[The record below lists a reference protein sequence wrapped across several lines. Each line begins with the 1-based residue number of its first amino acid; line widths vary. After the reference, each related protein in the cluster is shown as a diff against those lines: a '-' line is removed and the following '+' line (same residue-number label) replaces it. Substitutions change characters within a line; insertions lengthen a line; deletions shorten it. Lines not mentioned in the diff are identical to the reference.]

1 MPQQIL
7 PTPPSSSDGFSQQPV
22 AMELHPSHPQGSMSP
37 EQSFAGYSYSTR
49 YSTPV
54 RDDDSSVYEPSTV
67 YSQRSDVSFQGYAGG
82 LGITSN
88 PYGPLPDEIGYNVGF
103 TRAHEEPIAEP
114 TKQNHLPYTPEASPS
129 APCSSSDAIT
139 TRSGLNIAKK
149 SLTTRSPAVKT
160 GRVQKRSRAEK
171 SKNVTNMLSKPL
183 SEAARDFPDI
193 HVADIEAFVSRPTEE
208 RLSETSRNKK
218 AGQIK
223 RPMNAFM
230 LYRKAYQEVAKTQC
244 SQNNH
249 QHVSKVCGAAWV
261 LEPAQIKETFDQ
273 WARIERVNH
282 QRAHPGYKFTPS
294 KPRKTKR
301 DGDGNDD
308 YSDNDSD
315 WNAGRARK
323 SRFRHATRLSET
335 PIAYDAAAN
344 AIGEPAVPSYHD
356 MYAYPAL
363 GRPHS
368 LPYDDIAPSSFDMG
382 IRQYSGLN
390 INGEVISRTPSP
402 GAIDY
407 PVHGLDGFVNYYGP
421 PGSSFDNATPHLF
434 GPAQYDVYDGIPA
447 SVPFDQE
454 GWMPHMESGQDLMPV
469 MGGYEDTTAQ
479 DVYLKGSKDDWKV
492 EIMDEPGHF
501 EDCCYSAQEHSV
513 ISSTAVH
520 HGQPQPLATHS
531 LPIDISI
538 EALVA
543 TLIIVLGLV
552 LGTPK
557 LRPIKWH
564 EWAGKIEREGEAG
577 FQTGSGEVEKDYR
590 GNPFSVLETRPGF
603 IDIRKQRREFTS
615 WVKADE
621 KRLEKVTPVQISPLA
636 FGCLL
641 IARWTPGS
649 SASSSSRRGRGRG
662 GRGWR
667 GRTYNRG
674 NSGGLSSRGGSTRPR
689 ARNPS
694 SSIRYNSAPRNH
706 AQYSDSQ
713 EPQTHNANTR
723 ARSSSEPIQHEVVMA
738 IDLRDNCTIGCAYFS
753 TTDGILHVSED
764 IATASLD
771 IAEQF
776 LIHIQPTSLLVSARA
791 PASFRDQLEKITAS
805 EGIEE
810 DGSEESIPGLSQ
822 PESQAFRQLRYGG
835 CINMNSQVSV
845 GCAGA
850 LLGDVLRRRSAGFLP
865 DGQVAGVLFRV
876 VDIRMFSLNTYMYV
890 STDALLSLQILQ
902 TELHPNSQA
911 WGPDA
916 NKSNSKESLSV
927 YGLFHHLAC
936 TPQGRTQLRQLFLRP
951 LLDLGIISERQ
962 RTITVLLQPD
972 NADKLAQLT
981 STLRKIR
988 NMRTTLA
995 QLRKGIEFPSAG
1007 QSFDRGVW
1015 ATIQKFTAQAL
1026 TLREIIGLFNGGS
1039 DIVIFKELMVSTKL
1053 IHTLEPA
1060 SLVVVGDMINKTIDF
1075 EQSKARHRSSVR
1087 TGIDT
1092 QLDELKRRYMRE
1104 LDEEYGDMYCQIGD
1118 REVEIIHDLA
1128 GKVLEHE
1135 EPLLLASDMCGEFDA
1150 ILALALGAEKY
1161 DWHAPQMV
1169 EASIIHIE
1177 EGRHPLQELVV
1188 PAFIP
1193 NPCHLFTGTS
1203 TITEAQDGSPQAL
1216 VLTGPNHSGKSV
1228 YLKQTAI
1235 IVYLAHIGSF
1245 VPAVQATIGLT
1256 ESILTCISPRESM
1269 SGGESAFARDMKQAA
1284 LSMKSSTPRSLV
1296 LVDEFG
1302 KGTNGDDGAGLL
1314 AALLDYYLSLGP
1326 ECPRLLAATHFHE
1339 VFECGYLENHNG
1351 LRIAHM
1357 NVRMDWNASVVDDQ
1371 VTFLFNLEYGHST
1384 SSFGGRCAAL
1394 NGVPSAVVERAENI
1408 SKLLARNEDLSAAC
1422 ARLSQAE
1429 EVQLGKAEMT
1439 ARLFLSETFG
1449 DQDEANMNGEEH
1461 TRRSII
1467 EVLEDILSPNI

>member
-1 MPQQIL
+1 MP
-7 PTPPSSSDGFSQQPV
+7 
-22 AMELHPSHPQGSMSP
+22 
-37 EQSFAGYSYSTR
+37 R
-49 YSTPV
+49 
-54 RDDDSSVYEPSTV
+54 
-67 YSQRSDVSFQGYAGG
+67 
-82 LGITSN
+82 
-88 PYGPLPDEIGYNVGF
+88 
-103 TRAHEEPIAEP
+103 
-114 TKQNHLPYTPEASPS
+114 
-129 APCSSSDAIT
+129 
-139 TRSGLNIAKK
+139 
-149 SLTTRSPAVKT
+149 
-160 GRVQKRSRAEK
+160 
-171 SKNVTNMLSKPL
+171 
-183 SEAARDFPDI
+183 
-193 HVADIEAFVSRPTEE
+193 
-208 RLSETSRNKK
+208 
-218 AGQIK
+218 
-223 RPMNAFM
+223 
-230 LYRKAYQEVAKTQC
+230 
-244 SQNNH
+244 
-249 QHVSKVCGAAWV
+249 
-261 LEPAQIKETFDQ
+261 
-273 WARIERVNH
+273 
-282 QRAHPGYKFTPS
+282 
-294 KPRKTKR
+294 
-301 DGDGNDD
+301 
-308 YSDNDSD
+308 
-315 WNAGRARK
+315 
-323 SRFRHATRLSET
+323 
-335 PIAYDAAAN
+335 
-344 AIGEPAVPSYHD
+344 
-356 MYAYPAL
+356 
-363 GRPHS
+363 
-368 LPYDDIAPSSFDMG
+368 
-382 IRQYSGLN
+382 
-390 INGEVISRTPSP
+390 
-402 GAIDY
+402 
-407 PVHGLDGFVNYYGP
+407 
-421 PGSSFDNATPHLF
+421 
-434 GPAQYDVYDGIPA
+434 
-447 SVPFDQE
+447 
-454 GWMPHMESGQDLMPV
+454 
-469 MGGYEDTTAQ
+469 
-479 DVYLKGSKDDWKV
+479 
-492 EIMDEPGHF
+492 
-501 EDCCYSAQEHSV
+501 
-513 ISSTAVH
+513 
-520 HGQPQPLATHS
+520 
-531 LPIDISI
+531 
-538 EALVA
+538 
-543 TLIIVLGLV
+543 
-552 LGTPK
+552 
-557 LRPIKWH
+557 
-564 EWAGKIEREGEAG
+564 
-577 FQTGSGEVEKDYR
+577 
-590 GNPFSVLETRPGF
+590 
-603 IDIRKQRREFTS
+603 
-615 WVKADE
+615 
-621 KRLEKVTPVQISPLA
+621 
-636 FGCLL
+636 
-641 IARWTPGS
+641 TPGS

-667 GRTYNRG
+667 GRTYNRR
-674 NSGGLSSRGGSTRPR
+674 NSGGLSSRGGSTRSR

-694 SSIRYNSAPRNH
+694 SSIRFSSVSQNQG
-706 AQYSDSQ
+706 QYSDPQ
-713 EPQTHNANTR
+713 EPQTLNANTR

-738 IDLRDNCTIGCAYFS
+738 IDLGENSTIGCAYFS

-791 PASFRDQLEKITAS
+791 SASFRDHLEKITAS
-805 EGIEE
+805 EGASKGVIFRGLQSSEFSIETAHERLVNLDSQALSATGIVFSTGIEE

-850 LLGDVLRRRSAGFLP
+850 LLGDIRRRRSADFLP

-936 TPQGRTQLRQLFLRP
+936 TPQGRAQLRQLFLRP
-951 LLDLGIISERQ
+951 LLDLDIISERQ

-1007 QSFDRGVW
+1007 HSFDRGVW

-1026 TLREIIGLFNGGS
+1026 TLRDTIGLFNGGS
-1039 DIVIFKELMVSTKL
+1039 DIVIFKK
-1053 IHTLEPA
+1053 
-1060 SLVVVGDMINKTIDF
+1060 
-1075 EQSKARHRSSVR
+1075 SKARHRSSVR
-1087 TGIDT
+1087 TGIDP
-1092 QLDELKRRYMRE
+1092 QLDELKRRYDGMDSFLTEVVNQLNRELPQWARKHVRSCIFLPQIGFLTVVESNRLTGNGQYEGEGTAVGAWEKLFTADGAVCYKNSYMRE
-1104 LDEEYGDMYCQIGD
+1104 LDEEYGDMYCQIG
-1118 REVEIIHDLA
+1118 

-1203 TITEAQDGSPQAL
+1203 NITAVQDGSPQAL

-1228 YLKQTAI
+1228 YLKQTAL

-1269 SGGESAFARDMKQAA
+1269 SGGESSFARDMKQAA

-1357 NVRMDWNASVVDDQ
+1357 NVRMDWNASLVDDQ

-1408 SKLLARNEDLSAAC
+1408 SKLLARNEDLSAIC
-1422 ARLSQAE
+1422 ARLSRAE

-1439 ARLFLSETFG
+1439 ARLFVSETFG
-1449 DQDEANMNGEEH
+1449 DQDEANSNREEH
-1461 TRRSII
+1461 TRGSII
-1467 EVLEDILSPNI
+1467 EVLEDILSPGI

>member
-1 MPQQIL
+1 MP
-7 PTPPSSSDGFSQQPV
+7 
-22 AMELHPSHPQGSMSP
+22 
-37 EQSFAGYSYSTR
+37 R
-49 YSTPV
+49 
-54 RDDDSSVYEPSTV
+54 
-67 YSQRSDVSFQGYAGG
+67 
-82 LGITSN
+82 
-88 PYGPLPDEIGYNVGF
+88 
-103 TRAHEEPIAEP
+103 
-114 TKQNHLPYTPEASPS
+114 
-129 APCSSSDAIT
+129 
-139 TRSGLNIAKK
+139 
-149 SLTTRSPAVKT
+149 
-160 GRVQKRSRAEK
+160 
-171 SKNVTNMLSKPL
+171 
-183 SEAARDFPDI
+183 
-193 HVADIEAFVSRPTEE
+193 
-208 RLSETSRNKK
+208 
-218 AGQIK
+218 
-223 RPMNAFM
+223 
-230 LYRKAYQEVAKTQC
+230 
-244 SQNNH
+244 
-249 QHVSKVCGAAWV
+249 
-261 LEPAQIKETFDQ
+261 
-273 WARIERVNH
+273 
-282 QRAHPGYKFTPS
+282 
-294 KPRKTKR
+294 
-301 DGDGNDD
+301 
-308 YSDNDSD
+308 
-315 WNAGRARK
+315 
-323 SRFRHATRLSET
+323 
-335 PIAYDAAAN
+335 
-344 AIGEPAVPSYHD
+344 
-356 MYAYPAL
+356 
-363 GRPHS
+363 
-368 LPYDDIAPSSFDMG
+368 
-382 IRQYSGLN
+382 
-390 INGEVISRTPSP
+390 
-402 GAIDY
+402 
-407 PVHGLDGFVNYYGP
+407 
-421 PGSSFDNATPHLF
+421 
-434 GPAQYDVYDGIPA
+434 
-447 SVPFDQE
+447 
-454 GWMPHMESGQDLMPV
+454 
-469 MGGYEDTTAQ
+469 
-479 DVYLKGSKDDWKV
+479 
-492 EIMDEPGHF
+492 
-501 EDCCYSAQEHSV
+501 
-513 ISSTAVH
+513 
-520 HGQPQPLATHS
+520 
-531 LPIDISI
+531 
-538 EALVA
+538 
-543 TLIIVLGLV
+543 
-552 LGTPK
+552 
-557 LRPIKWH
+557 
-564 EWAGKIEREGEAG
+564 
-577 FQTGSGEVEKDYR
+577 
-590 GNPFSVLETRPGF
+590 
-603 IDIRKQRREFTS
+603 
-615 WVKADE
+615 
-621 KRLEKVTPVQISPLA
+621 
-636 FGCLL
+636 
-641 IARWTPGS
+641 TPGS

-662 GRGWR
+662 GRGWK
-667 GRTYNRG
+667 GCTYNRG
-674 NSGGLSSRGGSTRPR
+674 NSGDLSFRAGSTRSR

-694 SSIRYNSAPRNH
+694 SSIRYSSASRNQE
-706 AQYSDSQ
+706 QYSDPQ
-713 EPQTHNANTR
+713 EPQTPNADTR

-738 IDLRDNCTIGCAYFS
+738 IDLRENSTIGCAYFS

-791 PASFRDQLEKITAS
+791 PASFRDQLEKIAAS
-805 EGIEE
+805 EGASRGVIFRGLQSSEFSIETAHERLVSLDSQALSATGIVFSTRIEE
-810 DGSEESIPGLSQ
+810 DGSEGSIPGLSQ

-850 LLGDVLRRRSAGFLP
+850 LLGDVFRRRSTVFLP

-876 VDIRMFSLNTYMYV
+876 VDIRMFSLNTY
-890 STDALLSLQILQ
+890 I
-902 TELHPNSQA
+902 QA

-951 LLDLGIISERQ
+951 LLDLDIISERQ
-962 RTITVLLQPD
+962 RTIAVLLQPD

-1026 TLREIIGLFNGGS
+1026 TLREMIGLFNGGS
-1039 DIVIFKELMVSTKL
+1039 DIVIFKKL

-1092 QLDELKRRYMRE
+1092 QLDELKRRYDGMDSFLTEVVNQLNRELPRWARKYIRSCIFLPQIGFLTVVESNRLTGNGQYEGEGTAVGAWEKLFTADGAVCYKNSYMRE

-1118 REVEIIHDLA
+1118 REVEIAHGLA

-1135 EPLLLASDMCGEFDA
+1135 EPLLIASDMCGEFDA

-1161 DWHAPQMV
+1161 DWLAPQMV

-1203 TITEAQDGSPQAL
+1203 NITAVQDGSPQAL

-1269 SGGESAFARDMKQAA
+1269 SGGESAFARDMKQTA

-1357 NVRMDWNASVVDDQ
+1357 NVRMDWNASLVDDQ

-1408 SKLLARNEDLSAAC
+1408 SKLLARNEDLSAVC

-1449 DQDEANMNGEEH
+1449 DQDEANLNREEH
-1461 TRRSII
+1461 TRGSII
-1467 EVLEDILSPNI
+1467 EVLEDILSPDI

>member
-1 MPQQIL
+1 MP
-7 PTPPSSSDGFSQQPV
+7 
-22 AMELHPSHPQGSMSP
+22 
-37 EQSFAGYSYSTR
+37 R
-49 YSTPV
+49 
-54 RDDDSSVYEPSTV
+54 
-67 YSQRSDVSFQGYAGG
+67 
-82 LGITSN
+82 
-88 PYGPLPDEIGYNVGF
+88 
-103 TRAHEEPIAEP
+103 
-114 TKQNHLPYTPEASPS
+114 
-129 APCSSSDAIT
+129 
-139 TRSGLNIAKK
+139 
-149 SLTTRSPAVKT
+149 
-160 GRVQKRSRAEK
+160 
-171 SKNVTNMLSKPL
+171 
-183 SEAARDFPDI
+183 
-193 HVADIEAFVSRPTEE
+193 
-208 RLSETSRNKK
+208 
-218 AGQIK
+218 
-223 RPMNAFM
+223 
-230 LYRKAYQEVAKTQC
+230 
-244 SQNNH
+244 
-249 QHVSKVCGAAWV
+249 
-261 LEPAQIKETFDQ
+261 
-273 WARIERVNH
+273 
-282 QRAHPGYKFTPS
+282 
-294 KPRKTKR
+294 
-301 DGDGNDD
+301 
-308 YSDNDSD
+308 
-315 WNAGRARK
+315 
-323 SRFRHATRLSET
+323 
-335 PIAYDAAAN
+335 
-344 AIGEPAVPSYHD
+344 
-356 MYAYPAL
+356 
-363 GRPHS
+363 
-368 LPYDDIAPSSFDMG
+368 
-382 IRQYSGLN
+382 
-390 INGEVISRTPSP
+390 
-402 GAIDY
+402 
-407 PVHGLDGFVNYYGP
+407 
-421 PGSSFDNATPHLF
+421 
-434 GPAQYDVYDGIPA
+434 
-447 SVPFDQE
+447 
-454 GWMPHMESGQDLMPV
+454 
-469 MGGYEDTTAQ
+469 
-479 DVYLKGSKDDWKV
+479 
-492 EIMDEPGHF
+492 
-501 EDCCYSAQEHSV
+501 
-513 ISSTAVH
+513 
-520 HGQPQPLATHS
+520 
-531 LPIDISI
+531 
-538 EALVA
+538 
-543 TLIIVLGLV
+543 
-552 LGTPK
+552 
-557 LRPIKWH
+557 
-564 EWAGKIEREGEAG
+564 
-577 FQTGSGEVEKDYR
+577 
-590 GNPFSVLETRPGF
+590 
-603 IDIRKQRREFTS
+603 
-615 WVKADE
+615 
-621 KRLEKVTPVQISPLA
+621 
-636 FGCLL
+636 
-641 IARWTPGS
+641 TPGS
-649 SASSSSRRGRGRG
+649 SVSSSSRRGRGRG

-667 GRTYNRG
+667 GRTYNRR
-674 NSGGLSSRGGSTRPR
+674 NSGGLSSRGGSTRSR

-694 SSIRYNSAPRNH
+694 SSIRFSSVSQNQG
-706 AQYSDSQ
+706 QYSDPQ
-713 EPQTHNANTR
+713 EPQTPNANTR

-738 IDLRDNCTIGCAYFS
+738 IDLRENSTIGCAYFS

-791 PASFRDQLEKITAS
+791 SASFRDHLEKTTAS
-805 EGIEE
+805 EGTSKGVIFRGLQSSEFSIETAHERLVSLDSQALSATGIVFSTGIEE

-850 LLGDVLRRRSAGFLP
+850 LLGDILRRRSAGFLP

-951 LLDLGIISERQ
+951 LLDLDIISERQ
-962 RTITVLLQPD
+962 RTIAVLLQPD

-1007 QSFDRGVW
+1007 HSFDRGVW

-1026 TLREIIGLFNGGS
+1026 TLRDTIGLFNGGS
-1039 DIVIFKELMVSTKL
+1039 DIVIFKKL

-1087 TGIDT
+1087 TGIDP
-1092 QLDELKRRYMRE
+1092 QLDELKRRYDGMDSFLTEVVNQLNRELPQWARKHVRSCIFLPQIGFLTVVESNRLTGNGQYEGEGTAVGAWEKLFTADGAVCYKNSYMRE

-1118 REVEIIHDLA
+1118 REVEIIHGLA

-1203 TITEAQDGSPQAL
+1203 NITAVQDGSPQAL

-1269 SGGESAFARDMKQAA
+1269 SGGESSFARDMKQAA

-1357 NVRMDWNASVVDDQ
+1357 NVRMDWNASLVDDQ

-1408 SKLLARNEDLSAAC
+1408 SKLLARNEDLSAIC
-1422 ARLSQAE
+1422 ARLSRAE
-1429 EVQLGKAEMT
+1429 EVQLAKAEMT
-1439 ARLFLSETFG
+1439 ARLFVSETFG
-1449 DQDEANMNGEEH
+1449 DQDEANSNREEH
-1461 TRRSII
+1461 TRGSII
-1467 EVLEDILSPNI
+1467 EVLEDILSPGI

>member
-1 MPQQIL
+1 MP
-7 PTPPSSSDGFSQQPV
+7 
-22 AMELHPSHPQGSMSP
+22 
-37 EQSFAGYSYSTR
+37 R
-49 YSTPV
+49 
-54 RDDDSSVYEPSTV
+54 
-67 YSQRSDVSFQGYAGG
+67 
-82 LGITSN
+82 
-88 PYGPLPDEIGYNVGF
+88 
-103 TRAHEEPIAEP
+103 
-114 TKQNHLPYTPEASPS
+114 
-129 APCSSSDAIT
+129 
-139 TRSGLNIAKK
+139 
-149 SLTTRSPAVKT
+149 
-160 GRVQKRSRAEK
+160 
-171 SKNVTNMLSKPL
+171 
-183 SEAARDFPDI
+183 
-193 HVADIEAFVSRPTEE
+193 
-208 RLSETSRNKK
+208 
-218 AGQIK
+218 
-223 RPMNAFM
+223 
-230 LYRKAYQEVAKTQC
+230 
-244 SQNNH
+244 
-249 QHVSKVCGAAWV
+249 
-261 LEPAQIKETFDQ
+261 
-273 WARIERVNH
+273 
-282 QRAHPGYKFTPS
+282 
-294 KPRKTKR
+294 
-301 DGDGNDD
+301 
-308 YSDNDSD
+308 
-315 WNAGRARK
+315 
-323 SRFRHATRLSET
+323 
-335 PIAYDAAAN
+335 
-344 AIGEPAVPSYHD
+344 
-356 MYAYPAL
+356 
-363 GRPHS
+363 
-368 LPYDDIAPSSFDMG
+368 
-382 IRQYSGLN
+382 
-390 INGEVISRTPSP
+390 
-402 GAIDY
+402 
-407 PVHGLDGFVNYYGP
+407 
-421 PGSSFDNATPHLF
+421 
-434 GPAQYDVYDGIPA
+434 
-447 SVPFDQE
+447 
-454 GWMPHMESGQDLMPV
+454 
-469 MGGYEDTTAQ
+469 
-479 DVYLKGSKDDWKV
+479 
-492 EIMDEPGHF
+492 
-501 EDCCYSAQEHSV
+501 
-513 ISSTAVH
+513 
-520 HGQPQPLATHS
+520 
-531 LPIDISI
+531 
-538 EALVA
+538 
-543 TLIIVLGLV
+543 
-552 LGTPK
+552 
-557 LRPIKWH
+557 
-564 EWAGKIEREGEAG
+564 
-577 FQTGSGEVEKDYR
+577 
-590 GNPFSVLETRPGF
+590 
-603 IDIRKQRREFTS
+603 
-615 WVKADE
+615 
-621 KRLEKVTPVQISPLA
+621 
-636 FGCLL
+636 
-641 IARWTPGS
+641 TPGS
-649 SASSSSRRGRGRG
+649 SASSSSRRGRGRV

-667 GRTYNRG
+667 GRTYNHG

-694 SSIRYNSAPRNH
+694 SPIRHSSASRNH
-706 AQYSDSQ
+706 AQFSDSQ
-713 EPQTHNANTR
+713 ELQTPNADTR

-805 EGIEE
+805 EGQRKYIHL
-810 DGSEESIPGLSQ
+810 SIRKPGI
-822 PESQAFRQLRYGG
+822 R
-835 CINMNSQVSV
+835 
-845 GCAGA
+845 CAGA

-876 VDIRMFSLNTYMYV
+876 VDIRMFSLNAYMYV

-1026 TLREIIGLFNGGS
+1026 TLREMIGLFNGGS
-1039 DIVIFKELMVSTKL
+1039 DIVIFKKLMVSTKL

-1092 QLDELKRRYMRE
+1092 QLDELKRRYDGMDSFLTEVVNQLNRELPQWALVESNRLTGNGHYEGEGTAVGDWEKLFTADGAVCYKNSYMRE

-1135 EPLLLASDMCGEFDA
+1135 EPLLLASDVCGELDA
-1150 ILALALGAEKY
+1150 LLALALGAEKY

-1193 NPCHLFTGTS
+1193 NPCHLSTGTS
-1203 TITEAQDGSPQAL
+1203 TITAAQDGSPQAL

-1339 VFECGYLENHNG
+1339 VFECGYLETHNG

-1408 SKLLARNEDLSAAC
+1408 SKLLARNEDLSAVC

-1429 EVQLGKAEMT
+1429 EAQLGKAEMT

-1449 DQDEANMNGEEH
+1449 DQDEANLNGEEH
-1461 TRRSII
+1461 TRGSII
-1467 EVLEDILSPNI
+1467 EVLEDILSPDI

>member
-1 MPQQIL
+1 MP
-7 PTPPSSSDGFSQQPV
+7 
-22 AMELHPSHPQGSMSP
+22 
-37 EQSFAGYSYSTR
+37 R
-49 YSTPV
+49 
-54 RDDDSSVYEPSTV
+54 
-67 YSQRSDVSFQGYAGG
+67 
-82 LGITSN
+82 
-88 PYGPLPDEIGYNVGF
+88 
-103 TRAHEEPIAEP
+103 
-114 TKQNHLPYTPEASPS
+114 
-129 APCSSSDAIT
+129 
-139 TRSGLNIAKK
+139 
-149 SLTTRSPAVKT
+149 
-160 GRVQKRSRAEK
+160 
-171 SKNVTNMLSKPL
+171 
-183 SEAARDFPDI
+183 
-193 HVADIEAFVSRPTEE
+193 
-208 RLSETSRNKK
+208 
-218 AGQIK
+218 
-223 RPMNAFM
+223 
-230 LYRKAYQEVAKTQC
+230 
-244 SQNNH
+244 
-249 QHVSKVCGAAWV
+249 
-261 LEPAQIKETFDQ
+261 
-273 WARIERVNH
+273 
-282 QRAHPGYKFTPS
+282 
-294 KPRKTKR
+294 
-301 DGDGNDD
+301 
-308 YSDNDSD
+308 
-315 WNAGRARK
+315 
-323 SRFRHATRLSET
+323 
-335 PIAYDAAAN
+335 
-344 AIGEPAVPSYHD
+344 
-356 MYAYPAL
+356 
-363 GRPHS
+363 
-368 LPYDDIAPSSFDMG
+368 
-382 IRQYSGLN
+382 
-390 INGEVISRTPSP
+390 
-402 GAIDY
+402 
-407 PVHGLDGFVNYYGP
+407 
-421 PGSSFDNATPHLF
+421 
-434 GPAQYDVYDGIPA
+434 
-447 SVPFDQE
+447 
-454 GWMPHMESGQDLMPV
+454 
-469 MGGYEDTTAQ
+469 
-479 DVYLKGSKDDWKV
+479 
-492 EIMDEPGHF
+492 
-501 EDCCYSAQEHSV
+501 
-513 ISSTAVH
+513 
-520 HGQPQPLATHS
+520 
-531 LPIDISI
+531 
-538 EALVA
+538 
-543 TLIIVLGLV
+543 
-552 LGTPK
+552 
-557 LRPIKWH
+557 
-564 EWAGKIEREGEAG
+564 
-577 FQTGSGEVEKDYR
+577 
-590 GNPFSVLETRPGF
+590 
-603 IDIRKQRREFTS
+603 
-615 WVKADE
+615 
-621 KRLEKVTPVQISPLA
+621 
-636 FGCLL
+636 
-641 IARWTPGS
+641 TPGS

-662 GRGWR
+662 GRGWK

-674 NSGGLSSRGGSTRPR
+674 NSGDLSSRGGSTRSR

-694 SSIRYNSAPRNH
+694 SSIRYSSASRN
-706 AQYSDSQ
+706 QERYSDPQ
-713 EPQTHNANTR
+713 EPQTPNADTR

-738 IDLRDNCTIGCAYFS
+738 IDIRENSTIGCAYFS

-764 IATASLD
+764 IATASFD

-791 PASFRDQLEKITAS
+791 PASFRDQLEKIAAS
-805 EGIEE
+805 EGASRGVIFRGLQSSEFSIETAHERLVSLDSRALSATGIVFSTRIEE

-850 LLGDVLRRRSAGFLP
+850 LLGDVFRRRSTGFLP

-902 TELHPNSQA
+902 TEMHPNSQA

-951 LLDLGIISERQ
+951 LLDLDIISERQ
-962 RTITVLLQPD
+962 RTIAVLLQPD
-972 NADKLAQLT
+972 NAEKLAQLT

-1026 TLREIIGLFNGGS
+1026 TLREMIGLFNGGS
-1039 DIVIFKELMVSTKL
+1039 DIVIFKEL

-1092 QLDELKRRYMRE
+1092 QLDELKRRHMRE

-1118 REVEIIHDLA
+1118 REVEIIHGLA
-1128 GKVLEHE
+1128 SNVLEHE
-1135 EPLLLASDMCGEFDA
+1135 EPLLIASDMCGEFDA

-1203 TITEAQDGSPQAL
+1203 NITAVQDGSPQAL

-1284 LSMKSSTPRSLV
+1284 LSIKSSTPRSLV

-1357 NVRMDWNASVVDDQ
+1357 NVRMDWNASLVDDQ

-1408 SKLLARNEDLSAAC
+1408 SKLLARNEDLSAVC

-1439 ARLFLSETFG
+1439 ARLFLSKTFG
-1449 DQDEANMNGEEH
+1449 DQDEANLNREEH
-1461 TRRSII
+1461 TRGSII
-1467 EVLEDILSPNI
+1467 EVLEDILSPDI

>member
-1 MPQQIL
+1 MPR
-7 PTPPSSSDGFSQQPV
+7 TP
-22 AMELHPSHPQGSMSP
+22 
-37 EQSFAGYSYSTR
+37 
-49 YSTPV
+49 
-54 RDDDSSVYEPSTV
+54 DSS
-67 YSQRSDVSFQGYAGG
+67 
-82 LGITSN
+82 
-88 PYGPLPDEIGYNVGF
+88 
-103 TRAHEEPIAEP
+103 
-114 TKQNHLPYTPEASPS
+114 
-129 APCSSSDAIT
+129 
-139 TRSGLNIAKK
+139 
-149 SLTTRSPAVKT
+149 
-160 GRVQKRSRAEK
+160 
-171 SKNVTNMLSKPL
+171 
-183 SEAARDFPDI
+183 
-193 HVADIEAFVSRPTEE
+193 
-208 RLSETSRNKK
+208 
-218 AGQIK
+218 
-223 RPMNAFM
+223 
-230 LYRKAYQEVAKTQC
+230 AY
-244 SQNNH
+244 
-249 QHVSKVCGAAWV
+249 
-261 LEPAQIKETFDQ
+261 
-273 WARIERVNH
+273 
-282 QRAHPGYKFTPS
+282 
-294 KPRKTKR
+294 
-301 DGDGNDD
+301 
-308 YSDNDSD
+308 
-315 WNAGRARK
+315 
-323 SRFRHATRLSET
+323 
-335 PIAYDAAAN
+335 
-344 AIGEPAVPSYHD
+344 
-356 MYAYPAL
+356 
-363 GRPHS
+363 
-368 LPYDDIAPSSFDMG
+368 
-382 IRQYSGLN
+382 
-390 INGEVISRTPSP
+390 
-402 GAIDY
+402 
-407 PVHGLDGFVNYYGP
+407 
-421 PGSSFDNATPHLF
+421 
-434 GPAQYDVYDGIPA
+434 
-447 SVPFDQE
+447 
-454 GWMPHMESGQDLMPV
+454 
-469 MGGYEDTTAQ
+469 
-479 DVYLKGSKDDWKV
+479 
-492 EIMDEPGHF
+492 
-501 EDCCYSAQEHSV
+501 
-513 ISSTAVH
+513 
-520 HGQPQPLATHS
+520 
-531 LPIDISI
+531 
-538 EALVA
+538 
-543 TLIIVLGLV
+543 
-552 LGTPK
+552 
-557 LRPIKWH
+557 
-564 EWAGKIEREGEAG
+564 
-577 FQTGSGEVEKDYR
+577 
-590 GNPFSVLETRPGF
+590 
-603 IDIRKQRREFTS
+603 
-615 WVKADE
+615 
-621 KRLEKVTPVQISPLA
+621 
-636 FGCLL
+636 
-641 IARWTPGS
+641 
-649 SASSSSRRGRGRG
+649 SSSRRGRGRG

-667 GRTYNRG
+667 ARTYNRG
-674 NSGGLSSRGGSTRPR
+674 NSGGLSSRGGSTRSR

-694 SSIRYNSAPRNH
+694 SSIRYSSASRNH
-706 AQYSDSQ
+706 EQHSDSQ
-713 EPQTHNANTR
+713 EPQTPNAYTR

-738 IDLRDNCTIGCAYFS
+738 IDLRENCTIGCAYFS

-805 EGIEE
+805 EGGSRGVIFRGLQSSEFSIETAHERLASLDSQALSATGIVFSTGIEE
-810 DGSEESIPGLSQ
+810 DESEESIPGLSQ

-865 DGQVAGVLFRV
+865 DGQVAGVFFRV

-951 LLDLGIISERQ
+951 LLDLDIISERQ
-962 RTITVLLQPD
+962 RTIAVLLQPD
-972 NADKLAQLT
+972 NADKLTQLT
-981 STLRKIR
+981 STLHKIR

-995 QLRKGIEFPSAG
+995 QLRKGIEFPCAG

-1026 TLREIIGLFNGGS
+1026 TLREMIGLFNGGC
-1039 DIVIFKELMVSTKL
+1039 DIVIFKKVRSCYSFLTVVESNRLTGNGQYEGEGTAVGAWEKL
-1053 IHTLEPA
+1053 FSA
-1060 SLVVVGDMINKTIDF
+1060 DGAVCYKNS
-1075 EQSKARHRSSVR
+1075 
-1087 TGIDT
+1087 
-1092 QLDELKRRYMRE
+1092 YMRE
-1104 LDEEYGDMYCQIGD
+1104 LDEECGDMYCQIGD
-1118 REVEIIHDLA
+1118 REVEIIHGLA

-1135 EPLLLASDMCGEFDA
+1135 ERLLLASDMCGEFDA

-1203 TITEAQDGSPQAL
+1203 NITAVQDGSPQAL

-1256 ESILTCISPRESM
+1256 ESILNCMSPRESI

-1408 SKLLARNEDLSAAC
+1408 SKLLARNEDLGAVC
-1422 ARLSQAE
+1422 ASLSQAE

-1449 DQDEANMNGEEH
+1449 DQDEANLNGEEH
-1461 TRRSII
+1461 TRGSII
-1467 EVLEDILSPNI
+1467 EVLEDILSPDI

>member
-1 MPQQIL
+1 MP
-7 PTPPSSSDGFSQQPV
+7 
-22 AMELHPSHPQGSMSP
+22 
-37 EQSFAGYSYSTR
+37 
-49 YSTPV
+49 
-54 RDDDSSVYEPSTV
+54 
-67 YSQRSDVSFQGYAGG
+67 
-82 LGITSN
+82 
-88 PYGPLPDEIGYNVGF
+88 
-103 TRAHEEPIAEP
+103 
-114 TKQNHLPYTPEASPS
+114 K
-129 APCSSSDAIT
+129 
-139 TRSGLNIAKK
+139 
-149 SLTTRSPAVKT
+149 
-160 GRVQKRSRAEK
+160 
-171 SKNVTNMLSKPL
+171 
-183 SEAARDFPDI
+183 
-193 HVADIEAFVSRPTEE
+193 
-208 RLSETSRNKK
+208 
-218 AGQIK
+218 
-223 RPMNAFM
+223 
-230 LYRKAYQEVAKTQC
+230 
-244 SQNNH
+244 
-249 QHVSKVCGAAWV
+249 
-261 LEPAQIKETFDQ
+261 
-273 WARIERVNH
+273 
-282 QRAHPGYKFTPS
+282 
-294 KPRKTKR
+294 
-301 DGDGNDD
+301 
-308 YSDNDSD
+308 
-315 WNAGRARK
+315 
-323 SRFRHATRLSET
+323 
-335 PIAYDAAAN
+335 
-344 AIGEPAVPSYHD
+344 
-356 MYAYPAL
+356 
-363 GRPHS
+363 
-368 LPYDDIAPSSFDMG
+368 
-382 IRQYSGLN
+382 
-390 INGEVISRTPSP
+390 
-402 GAIDY
+402 
-407 PVHGLDGFVNYYGP
+407 
-421 PGSSFDNATPHLF
+421 
-434 GPAQYDVYDGIPA
+434 
-447 SVPFDQE
+447 
-454 GWMPHMESGQDLMPV
+454 
-469 MGGYEDTTAQ
+469 
-479 DVYLKGSKDDWKV
+479 
-492 EIMDEPGHF
+492 
-501 EDCCYSAQEHSV
+501 
-513 ISSTAVH
+513 
-520 HGQPQPLATHS
+520 
-531 LPIDISI
+531 
-538 EALVA
+538 
-543 TLIIVLGLV
+543 
-552 LGTPK
+552 
-557 LRPIKWH
+557 
-564 EWAGKIEREGEAG
+564 
-577 FQTGSGEVEKDYR
+577 
-590 GNPFSVLETRPGF
+590 
-603 IDIRKQRREFTS
+603 
-615 WVKADE
+615 
-621 KRLEKVTPVQISPLA
+621 
-636 FGCLL
+636 
-641 IARWTPGS
+641 TPGS

-694 SSIRYNSAPRNH
+694 SSIRYSSASRNH

-713 EPQTHNANTR
+713 EPQTPNADTR

-791 PASFRDQLEKITAS
+791 PGSFRDQLEKITAS
-805 EGIEE
+805 EGQRKYIHLSIRASKGVIFRGLQSSEFSIETAHERLVSLDSQALSATGIVFSTGIEE

-835 CINMNSQVSV
+835 CINMNSQV

-916 NKSNSKESLSV
+916 NKGNSKESLSV

-1026 TLREIIGLFNGGS
+1026 TLREMIGF
-1039 DIVIFKELMVSTKL
+1039 
-1053 IHTLEPA
+1053 
-1060 SLVVVGDMINKTIDF
+1060 
-1075 EQSKARHRSSVR
+1075 
-1087 TGIDT
+1087 
-1092 QLDELKRRYMRE
+1092 YMRE

-1161 DWHAPQMV
+1161 DWHAPQVV

-1188 PAFIP
+1188 PTFIP

-1203 TITEAQDGSPQAL
+1203 TITAAQDGSPQAL

-1357 NVRMDWNASVVDDQ
+1357 NVRMDWNASVADDQ

-1384 SSFGGRCAAL
+1384 SSLGGRCAAL

-1408 SKLLARNEDLSAAC
+1408 SKLLARNEDLSAVC

-1429 EVQLGKAEMT
+1429 EVQLSKAEMT

-1449 DQDEANMNGEEH
+1449 DQDEANLNGEEH
-1461 TRRSII
+1461 TRGSII
-1467 EVLEDILSPNI
+1467 EVLEDILSPDI

>member
-1 MPQQIL
+1 MP
-7 PTPPSSSDGFSQQPV
+7 
-22 AMELHPSHPQGSMSP
+22 
-37 EQSFAGYSYSTR
+37 
-49 YSTPV
+49 
-54 RDDDSSVYEPSTV
+54 
-67 YSQRSDVSFQGYAGG
+67 
-82 LGITSN
+82 
-88 PYGPLPDEIGYNVGF
+88 
-103 TRAHEEPIAEP
+103 
-114 TKQNHLPYTPEASPS
+114 K
-129 APCSSSDAIT
+129 
-139 TRSGLNIAKK
+139 
-149 SLTTRSPAVKT
+149 
-160 GRVQKRSRAEK
+160 
-171 SKNVTNMLSKPL
+171 
-183 SEAARDFPDI
+183 
-193 HVADIEAFVSRPTEE
+193 
-208 RLSETSRNKK
+208 
-218 AGQIK
+218 
-223 RPMNAFM
+223 
-230 LYRKAYQEVAKTQC
+230 
-244 SQNNH
+244 
-249 QHVSKVCGAAWV
+249 
-261 LEPAQIKETFDQ
+261 
-273 WARIERVNH
+273 
-282 QRAHPGYKFTPS
+282 
-294 KPRKTKR
+294 
-301 DGDGNDD
+301 
-308 YSDNDSD
+308 
-315 WNAGRARK
+315 
-323 SRFRHATRLSET
+323 
-335 PIAYDAAAN
+335 
-344 AIGEPAVPSYHD
+344 
-356 MYAYPAL
+356 
-363 GRPHS
+363 
-368 LPYDDIAPSSFDMG
+368 
-382 IRQYSGLN
+382 
-390 INGEVISRTPSP
+390 
-402 GAIDY
+402 
-407 PVHGLDGFVNYYGP
+407 
-421 PGSSFDNATPHLF
+421 
-434 GPAQYDVYDGIPA
+434 
-447 SVPFDQE
+447 
-454 GWMPHMESGQDLMPV
+454 
-469 MGGYEDTTAQ
+469 
-479 DVYLKGSKDDWKV
+479 
-492 EIMDEPGHF
+492 
-501 EDCCYSAQEHSV
+501 
-513 ISSTAVH
+513 
-520 HGQPQPLATHS
+520 
-531 LPIDISI
+531 
-538 EALVA
+538 
-543 TLIIVLGLV
+543 
-552 LGTPK
+552 
-557 LRPIKWH
+557 
-564 EWAGKIEREGEAG
+564 
-577 FQTGSGEVEKDYR
+577 
-590 GNPFSVLETRPGF
+590 
-603 IDIRKQRREFTS
+603 
-615 WVKADE
+615 
-621 KRLEKVTPVQISPLA
+621 
-636 FGCLL
+636 
-641 IARWTPGS
+641 TPGS
-649 SASSSSRRGRGRG
+649 SASSSSRCGRGRG

-694 SSIRYNSAPRNH
+694 SSIRYSSASRNH

-713 EPQTHNANTR
+713 EPQTPNADTR

-738 IDLRDNCTIGCAYFS
+738 IDLKDNCTIGCAYFS

-805 EGIEE
+805 EGASKGVIFRGLQSSEFSIETAHERLVSLDSQALSATGIVFSTGIEE

-916 NKSNSKESLSV
+916 NKGNSKESLSV

-1026 TLREIIGLFNGGS
+1026 TLREMIGLFNGGS
-1039 DIVIFKELMVSTKL
+1039 DIVIFKKL

-1092 QLDELKRRYMRE
+1092 QLDELKRRYDGMDSFLTEVVNQLNRELPQWARKYVRSCIFLPQIGFLTVVESNRLTGNGHYEGEGTAVGDWKKLFTADGAVCYKNSYMRE

-1161 DWHAPQMV
+1161 DWHAPQVV

-1188 PAFIP
+1188 PTFIP

-1203 TITEAQDGSPQAL
+1203 TITAAQDGSPQAL

-1357 NVRMDWNASVVDDQ
+1357 NVRMDWNASVADDQ

-1384 SSFGGRCAAL
+1384 SSLGGRCAAL

-1408 SKLLARNEDLSAAC
+1408 SKLLARNEDLSAVC

-1429 EVQLGKAEMT
+1429 EVQLSKAEMT

-1449 DQDEANMNGEEH
+1449 DQDEANLNGEEH
-1461 TRRSII
+1461 TRGSII
-1467 EVLEDILSPNI
+1467 EVLEDILSSDI

>member
-1 MPQQIL
+1 MP
-7 PTPPSSSDGFSQQPV
+7 
-22 AMELHPSHPQGSMSP
+22 
-37 EQSFAGYSYSTR
+37 R
-49 YSTPV
+49 
-54 RDDDSSVYEPSTV
+54 
-67 YSQRSDVSFQGYAGG
+67 
-82 LGITSN
+82 
-88 PYGPLPDEIGYNVGF
+88 
-103 TRAHEEPIAEP
+103 
-114 TKQNHLPYTPEASPS
+114 
-129 APCSSSDAIT
+129 
-139 TRSGLNIAKK
+139 
-149 SLTTRSPAVKT
+149 
-160 GRVQKRSRAEK
+160 
-171 SKNVTNMLSKPL
+171 
-183 SEAARDFPDI
+183 
-193 HVADIEAFVSRPTEE
+193 
-208 RLSETSRNKK
+208 
-218 AGQIK
+218 
-223 RPMNAFM
+223 
-230 LYRKAYQEVAKTQC
+230 
-244 SQNNH
+244 
-249 QHVSKVCGAAWV
+249 
-261 LEPAQIKETFDQ
+261 
-273 WARIERVNH
+273 
-282 QRAHPGYKFTPS
+282 
-294 KPRKTKR
+294 
-301 DGDGNDD
+301 
-308 YSDNDSD
+308 
-315 WNAGRARK
+315 
-323 SRFRHATRLSET
+323 
-335 PIAYDAAAN
+335 
-344 AIGEPAVPSYHD
+344 
-356 MYAYPAL
+356 
-363 GRPHS
+363 
-368 LPYDDIAPSSFDMG
+368 
-382 IRQYSGLN
+382 
-390 INGEVISRTPSP
+390 
-402 GAIDY
+402 
-407 PVHGLDGFVNYYGP
+407 
-421 PGSSFDNATPHLF
+421 
-434 GPAQYDVYDGIPA
+434 
-447 SVPFDQE
+447 
-454 GWMPHMESGQDLMPV
+454 
-469 MGGYEDTTAQ
+469 
-479 DVYLKGSKDDWKV
+479 
-492 EIMDEPGHF
+492 
-501 EDCCYSAQEHSV
+501 
-513 ISSTAVH
+513 
-520 HGQPQPLATHS
+520 
-531 LPIDISI
+531 
-538 EALVA
+538 
-543 TLIIVLGLV
+543 
-552 LGTPK
+552 
-557 LRPIKWH
+557 
-564 EWAGKIEREGEAG
+564 
-577 FQTGSGEVEKDYR
+577 
-590 GNPFSVLETRPGF
+590 
-603 IDIRKQRREFTS
+603 
-615 WVKADE
+615 
-621 KRLEKVTPVQISPLA
+621 
-636 FGCLL
+636 
-641 IARWTPGS
+641 TPGS

-662 GRGWR
+662 GRGWK

-674 NSGGLSSRGGSTRPR
+674 NSGDLSSRGGSTRSR

-694 SSIRYNSAPRNH
+694 SSIRYSSASRNQE
-706 AQYSDSQ
+706 QYSDPQ
-713 EPQTHNANTR
+713 EPQTPNADTR

-738 IDLRDNCTIGCAYFS
+738 IDIRENSTIGCAYFS

-764 IATASLD
+764 IATASFD

-791 PASFRDQLEKITAS
+791 PASFRDQLEKIAAS
-805 EGIEE
+805 EGRQKYIYLPIQFSIETAHERLVSLDSRALSATGIVFSTRIEE

-850 LLGDVLRRRSAGFLP
+850 LLGDVFRRRSTGFLP

-911 WGPDA
+911 WGPGA

-951 LLDLGIISERQ
+951 LLDLDIISERQ
-962 RTITVLLQPD
+962 RTIAVLLQPD
-972 NADKLAQLT
+972 NAEKLAQLA

-1026 TLREIIGLFNGGS
+1026 TLREMIGLFNGGS
-1039 DIVIFKELMVSTKL
+1039 DIVIFKKLMVLTKL

-1118 REVEIIHDLA
+1118 REVEIIHGLA

-1135 EPLLLASDMCGEFDA
+1135 EPLLIASDMCGEFDA

-1203 TITEAQDGSPQAL
+1203 NITAVQDGSPQAL

-1284 LSMKSSTPRSLV
+1284 LSIKSSTPRSLV

-1357 NVRMDWNASVVDDQ
+1357 NVRMDWNASLVDDQ

-1408 SKLLARNEDLSAAC
+1408 SMLLARNEDLSAVC
-1422 ARLSQAE
+1422 ARLSQVE

-1439 ARLFLSETFG
+1439 ARLFLSKTFG
-1449 DQDEANMNGEEH
+1449 DQDEANLNREEH
-1461 TRRSII
+1461 TRGSII
-1467 EVLEDILSPNI
+1467 EVLEDILSPDI

>member
-1 MPQQIL
+1 MP
-7 PTPPSSSDGFSQQPV
+7 
-22 AMELHPSHPQGSMSP
+22 
-37 EQSFAGYSYSTR
+37 R
-49 YSTPV
+49 
-54 RDDDSSVYEPSTV
+54 
-67 YSQRSDVSFQGYAGG
+67 
-82 LGITSN
+82 
-88 PYGPLPDEIGYNVGF
+88 
-103 TRAHEEPIAEP
+103 
-114 TKQNHLPYTPEASPS
+114 
-129 APCSSSDAIT
+129 
-139 TRSGLNIAKK
+139 
-149 SLTTRSPAVKT
+149 
-160 GRVQKRSRAEK
+160 
-171 SKNVTNMLSKPL
+171 
-183 SEAARDFPDI
+183 
-193 HVADIEAFVSRPTEE
+193 
-208 RLSETSRNKK
+208 
-218 AGQIK
+218 
-223 RPMNAFM
+223 
-230 LYRKAYQEVAKTQC
+230 
-244 SQNNH
+244 
-249 QHVSKVCGAAWV
+249 
-261 LEPAQIKETFDQ
+261 
-273 WARIERVNH
+273 
-282 QRAHPGYKFTPS
+282 
-294 KPRKTKR
+294 
-301 DGDGNDD
+301 
-308 YSDNDSD
+308 
-315 WNAGRARK
+315 
-323 SRFRHATRLSET
+323 
-335 PIAYDAAAN
+335 
-344 AIGEPAVPSYHD
+344 
-356 MYAYPAL
+356 
-363 GRPHS
+363 
-368 LPYDDIAPSSFDMG
+368 
-382 IRQYSGLN
+382 
-390 INGEVISRTPSP
+390 
-402 GAIDY
+402 
-407 PVHGLDGFVNYYGP
+407 
-421 PGSSFDNATPHLF
+421 
-434 GPAQYDVYDGIPA
+434 
-447 SVPFDQE
+447 
-454 GWMPHMESGQDLMPV
+454 
-469 MGGYEDTTAQ
+469 
-479 DVYLKGSKDDWKV
+479 
-492 EIMDEPGHF
+492 
-501 EDCCYSAQEHSV
+501 
-513 ISSTAVH
+513 
-520 HGQPQPLATHS
+520 
-531 LPIDISI
+531 
-538 EALVA
+538 
-543 TLIIVLGLV
+543 
-552 LGTPK
+552 
-557 LRPIKWH
+557 
-564 EWAGKIEREGEAG
+564 
-577 FQTGSGEVEKDYR
+577 
-590 GNPFSVLETRPGF
+590 
-603 IDIRKQRREFTS
+603 
-615 WVKADE
+615 
-621 KRLEKVTPVQISPLA
+621 
-636 FGCLL
+636 
-641 IARWTPGS
+641 TPGS

-694 SSIRYNSAPRNH
+694 SSIRYSSASRNH

-713 EPQTHNANTR
+713 EPQTPNADTR

-810 DGSEESIPGLSQ
+810 DGSEESILGLSQ

-835 CINMNSQVSV
+835 CINMNSQV

-1039 DIVIFKELMVSTKL
+1039 DIVIFKKLMVSTKL

-1092 QLDELKRRYMRE
+1092 QLDELKRRYDGMDSFLTEVVNQLNRELPQWALVESNRLTGNGHYEGEGTAVGDWEKLFTADGAVCYKNSYMRE

-1203 TITEAQDGSPQAL
+1203 TVTEAQDGSPQAL

-1408 SKLLARNEDLSAAC
+1408 SKLLARNEDLSAVC

-1461 TRRSII
+1461 TRGSII

>member
-1 MPQQIL
+1 MP
-7 PTPPSSSDGFSQQPV
+7 G
-22 AMELHPSHPQGSMSP
+22 
-37 EQSFAGYSYSTR
+37 
-49 YSTPV
+49 
-54 RDDDSSVYEPSTV
+54 
-67 YSQRSDVSFQGYAGG
+67 
-82 LGITSN
+82 
-88 PYGPLPDEIGYNVGF
+88 
-103 TRAHEEPIAEP
+103 
-114 TKQNHLPYTPEASPS
+114 
-129 APCSSSDAIT
+129 
-139 TRSGLNIAKK
+139 
-149 SLTTRSPAVKT
+149 
-160 GRVQKRSRAEK
+160 
-171 SKNVTNMLSKPL
+171 
-183 SEAARDFPDI
+183 
-193 HVADIEAFVSRPTEE
+193 
-208 RLSETSRNKK
+208 
-218 AGQIK
+218 
-223 RPMNAFM
+223 
-230 LYRKAYQEVAKTQC
+230 
-244 SQNNH
+244 
-249 QHVSKVCGAAWV
+249 
-261 LEPAQIKETFDQ
+261 
-273 WARIERVNH
+273 
-282 QRAHPGYKFTPS
+282 
-294 KPRKTKR
+294 
-301 DGDGNDD
+301 
-308 YSDNDSD
+308 
-315 WNAGRARK
+315 
-323 SRFRHATRLSET
+323 
-335 PIAYDAAAN
+335 
-344 AIGEPAVPSYHD
+344 
-356 MYAYPAL
+356 
-363 GRPHS
+363 
-368 LPYDDIAPSSFDMG
+368 
-382 IRQYSGLN
+382 
-390 INGEVISRTPSP
+390 
-402 GAIDY
+402 
-407 PVHGLDGFVNYYGP
+407 
-421 PGSSFDNATPHLF
+421 
-434 GPAQYDVYDGIPA
+434 
-447 SVPFDQE
+447 
-454 GWMPHMESGQDLMPV
+454 
-469 MGGYEDTTAQ
+469 
-479 DVYLKGSKDDWKV
+479 
-492 EIMDEPGHF
+492 
-501 EDCCYSAQEHSV
+501 
-513 ISSTAVH
+513 
-520 HGQPQPLATHS
+520 
-531 LPIDISI
+531 
-538 EALVA
+538 
-543 TLIIVLGLV
+543 
-552 LGTPK
+552 
-557 LRPIKWH
+557 
-564 EWAGKIEREGEAG
+564 
-577 FQTGSGEVEKDYR
+577 
-590 GNPFSVLETRPGF
+590 
-603 IDIRKQRREFTS
+603 
-615 WVKADE
+615 
-621 KRLEKVTPVQISPLA
+621 
-636 FGCLL
+636 
-641 IARWTPGS
+641 TPGS

-667 GRTYNRG
+667 GRTYNRR
-674 NSGGLSSRGGSTRPR
+674 NSGGLSSRGGLTRSR

-694 SSIRYNSAPRNH
+694 SSIRFSSVSQNQG
-706 AQYSDSQ
+706 QYSDPQ
-713 EPQTHNANTR
+713 EPQTPNANTR

-738 IDLRDNCTIGCAYFS
+738 IDLRENSTIGCAYFS

-791 PASFRDQLEKITAS
+791 SASFRDHLEKITAS
-805 EGIEE
+805 EGASKGVIFRGLQSSEFSIETAHERLVNLDSQALSATGIVFSTGIEE

-822 PESQAFRQLRYGG
+822 SESQAFRQLRYGG

-850 LLGDVLRRRSAGFLP
+850 LLGDILRRRSAGFLP

-936 TPQGRTQLRQLFLRP
+936 TPQGRAQLRQLFLRP
-951 LLDLGIISERQ
+951 LLDLDIISERQ

-1007 QSFDRGVW
+1007 HSFDRGVW

-1026 TLREIIGLFNGGS
+1026 TLRDTIGLFNGGS
-1039 DIVIFKELMVSTKL
+1039 DIVIFKKL
-1053 IHTLEPA
+1053 IHTLEPV

-1087 TGIDT
+1087 TGIDP
-1092 QLDELKRRYMRE
+1092 QLDELKRRYDGMDSFLTEVVNQLNRELPQWARKHVRSCIFLPQIGFLTVVESNRLTGNGQYEGEGTAVGAWEKLFTADGAVCYKNSYMRE

-1118 REVEIIHDLA
+1118 REVEIIHGLA

-1150 ILALALGAEKY
+1150 ILALALCAEKY

-1203 TITEAQDGSPQAL
+1203 NITAVQDGSPQAL

-1269 SGGESAFARDMKQAA
+1269 SGGESSFARDMKQAA

-1302 KGTNGDDGAGLL
+1302 KGTNGDDGAGLI

-1357 NVRMDWNASVVDDQ
+1357 NVRMDWNASLVDDQ

-1408 SKLLARNEDLSAAC
+1408 SKLLARNEDLSAIC
-1422 ARLSQAE
+1422 ARLSRAE

-1439 ARLFLSETFG
+1439 ARLFVSETFG
-1449 DQDEANMNGEEH
+1449 DQDEANSNREEH
-1461 TRRSII
+1461 TRGSII
-1467 EVLEDILSPNI
+1467 EVLEDILSPGI